1 MDWLAA
7 LENSALGELIR
18 RSAML
23 YAALQ
28 VGHLLAMAALV
39 GAGLVLD
46 VRLLG
51 LTRMPLAQLL
61 RFTDP
66 LLQTA
71 ATVALVTGIAM
82 FSSEATTMA
91 ANPAFKVKI
100 VLLGMLVGNAL
111 GFQGR
116 AAHWRCGLTRSPLV
130 WLPEQPGSPRSSEG
144 SALSRRHGS
153 PPSSEPRPVRPRKVE
168 VHPNAGLRG
177 AFHH

>member
-111 GFQGR
+111 GFQFGAR
-116 AAHWRCGLTRSPLV
+116 RSLASWADAVIPPLAARV
-130 WLPEQPGSPRSSEG
+130 
-144 SALSRRHGS
+144 
-153 PPSSEPRPVRPRKVE
+153 
-168 VHPNAGLRG
+168 AGIIAIIGWISTVTAARLI
-177 AFHH
+177 AFL

>member
-1 MDWLAA
+1 
-7 LENSALGELIR
+7 
-18 RSAML
+18 ML

-71 ATVALVTGIAM
+71 AAVAVVTGIAM

-100 VLLGMLVGNAL
+100 VVLGMLIGNAL
-111 GFQGR
+111 GFQLGARRSLASWADASTPPLAAR
-116 AAHWRCGLTRSPLV
+116 AAGGIAILGWVSTVAAARLI
-130 WLPEQPGSPRSSEG
+130 
-144 SALSRRHGS
+144 
-153 PPSSEPRPVRPRKVE
+153 
-168 VHPNAGLRG
+168 
-177 AFHH
+177 AFV

>member
-7 LENSALGELIR
+7 LENSALGELVR

-51 LTRMPLAQLL
+51 LTRLPLAQLL
-61 RFTDP
+61 RLTDP
-66 LLQTA
+66 VLQTA
-71 ATVALVTGIAM
+71 AAVALVTGIAM

-100 VLLGMLVGNAL
+100 VLLGVLMGNAL
-111 GFQGR
+111 GFQFGAR
-116 AAHWRCGLTRSPLV
+116 RSLGSWVDAVIPPLAARV
-130 WLPEQPGSPRSSEG
+130 
-144 SALSRRHGS
+144 
-153 PPSSEPRPVRPRKVE
+153 
-168 VHPNAGLRG
+168 AGGIAIIGWVSTVTAARLI
-177 AFHH
+177 AFV

>member
-7 LENSALGELIR
+7 LENSALGEIVR

-51 LTRMPLAQLL
+51 LTRMPLAPLL

-71 ATVALVTGIAM
+71 AAVALVTGIAM
-82 FSSEATTMA
+82 FASEATTMA

-100 VLLGMLVGNAL
+100 VLIGLLIGNAL
-111 GFQGR
+111 GFQLGAR
-116 AAHWRCGLTRSPLV
+116 RSLASWADAATPPLAARV
-130 WLPEQPGSPRSSEG
+130 
-144 SALSRRHGS
+144 
-153 PPSSEPRPVRPRKVE
+153 
-168 VHPNAGLRG
+168 AGAVAVVGWISTVAAARLI
-177 AFHH
+177 AFV

>member
-1 MDWLAA
+1 MNALAA
-7 LENSALGELIR
+7 LENSALADLVR
-18 RSAML
+18 SSAML

-51 LTRMPLAQLL
+51 VTHVPLAQLL

-71 ATVALVTGIAM
+71 AGVALVTGFVM

-91 ANPAFKVKI
+91 ANPAFRVKLI
-100 VLLGMLVGNAL
+100 LLGLLVGNAL
-111 GFQGR
+111 GFQFGAR
-116 AAHWRCGLTRSPLV
+116 RQL
-130 WLPEQPGSPRSSEG
+130 
-144 SALSRRHGS
+144 ALWADA
-153 PPSSEPRPVRPRKVE
+153 VRPPLASRV
-168 VHPNAGLRG
+168 AGAVAIVGWIG
-177 AFHH
+177 AVTAARLIAFV

>member
-1 MDWLAA
+1 MDVLAA
-7 LENSALGELIR
+7 LENSALAELVR

-28 VGHLLAMAALV
+28 VAHLLAMAALV

-61 RFTDP
+61 RLTDP

-71 ATVALVTGIAM
+71 AVVALLTGLAM

-91 ANPAFKVKI
+91 GNPAFKVKI
-100 VLLGMLVGNAL
+100 VLLGLLFGNAL
-111 GFQGR
+111 GFQFGAR
-116 AAHWRCGLTRSPLV
+116 RSLASWAEAGPPPLAARV
-130 WLPEQPGSPRSSEG
+130 
-144 SALSRRHGS
+144 
-153 PPSSEPRPVRPRKVE
+153 
-168 VHPNAGLRG
+168 AGAVAIVGWIGTVTVARLI
-177 AFHH
+177 AFV

>member
-28 VGHLLAMAALV
+28 VGHLLAMAPLV

-111 GFQGR
+111 GFQFGAR
-116 AAHWRCGLTRSPLV
+116 RSLASWADAVIPPLAARV
-130 WLPEQPGSPRSSEG
+130 
-144 SALSRRHGS
+144 
-153 PPSSEPRPVRPRKVE
+153 
-168 VHPNAGLRG
+168 AGIIAIIGWISTVTAARLI
-177 AFHH
+177 AFL